1 MRSGG
6 ARAGAAGGLAV
17 QVQRSFPS
25 PLSPRGRRL
34 ASPSPPTLHAR
45 TRTHTQLMAETSAHT
60 PFPGGDRLHFA
71 MSVLSTISTYV
82 EVLPVLVLWKINF
95 WKEKSIFISS
105 AFNFQENPVS
115 NESVGDALEAQ
126 PVCPSLKA

>member
-1 MRSGG
+1 M
-6 ARAGAAGGLAV
+6 
-17 QVQRSFPS
+17 
-25 PLSPRGRRL
+25 
-34 ASPSPPTLHAR
+34 
-45 TRTHTQLMAETSAHT
+45 
-60 PFPGGDRLHFA
+60 HFA

-95 WKEKSIFISS
+95 WKEKSIFISG
-105 AFNFQENPVS
+105 AFNFQENLVS